1 MTMNC
6 TSAAEIELI
15 DKKAYFTAEPLYG
28 CVIVSPTISYIKID
42 MVNVQVIQTAELK
55 IEPQGGLL
63 AAIGAW
69 EDYDGIDEFVEDI
82 YKKRE
87 KAFDRSVAL

>member
-1 MTMNC
+1 MNF
-6 TSAAEIELI
+6 TSAAEVDLI
-15 DKKAYFTAEPLYG
+15 DNKAYFTAEPLYG
-28 CVIVSPTISYIKID
+28 EFIVSPTYIKID
-42 MVNVQVIQTAELK
+42 AINVLFIQTTELK
-55 IEPQGGLL
+55 IELKGGLL

-82 YKKRE
+82 YRKRE

>member
-1 MTMNC
+1 MNL

-15 DKKAYFTAEPLYG
+15 DKKAYFTVEPFYG
-28 CVIVSPTISYIKID
+28 CEFIVSRPTYTEID
-42 MVNVQVIQTAELK
+42 AFNVLFRQTAELK

-87 KAFDRSVAL
+87 KED